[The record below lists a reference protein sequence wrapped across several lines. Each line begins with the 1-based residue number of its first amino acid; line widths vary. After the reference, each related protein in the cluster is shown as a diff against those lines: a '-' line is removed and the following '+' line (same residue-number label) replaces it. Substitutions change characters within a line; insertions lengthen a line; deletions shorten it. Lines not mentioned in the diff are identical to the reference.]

1 MKGRDNG
8 DRTHNPKGL
17 TVIDFEQASIEEQSH
32 VRNTFLARM
41 AEIAEKP
48 DAALRARVH
57 VAALC
62 HCAAQAAAQA

>member
-1 MKGRDNG
+1 M
-8 DRTHNPKGL
+8 
-17 TVIDFEQASIEEQSH
+17 IDFEQTSIEEQASI
-32 VRNTFLARM
+32 RNTFIARM